1 MSSSGSPSPP
11 LPSIRSIP
19 PPALHPLIPSSPPF
33 FLPLSQFE
41 HLHPSSFC
49 LFIPP
54 SSICLFFPPPS
65 CRVKQQGRDMRRRM
79 KEEEETEAHTGRESK
94 STGDEKKK
102 PKNKKPVPYVTDED
116 FIEKRA
122 VFSQF
127 PVDILCSLF
136 PSPLP
141 PCASAPSRQT
151 VWKLWGWDDGSLNA
165 RFASHKSPPVLCR
178 HVTAASRNNSY
189 RCAAGR
195 SMMAFAEI
203 RIWWV
208 LTGRW
213 GGGRLDSIQWERRRG
228 K

>member
-65 CRVKQQGRDMRRRM
+65 CGARKRHEEKDEGGRRNRGPYREGIKEHRRR
-79 KEEEETEAHTGRESK
+79 
-94 STGDEKKK
+94 EKN